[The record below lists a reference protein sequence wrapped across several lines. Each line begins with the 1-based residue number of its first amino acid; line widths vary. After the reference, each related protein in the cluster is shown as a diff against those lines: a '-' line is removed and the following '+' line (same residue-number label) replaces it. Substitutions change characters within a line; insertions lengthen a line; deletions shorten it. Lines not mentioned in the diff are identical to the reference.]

1 MSKKSK
7 VTPKLDLVFKKIF
20 GDVRN
25 TDILADFLA
34 TVLAIKP
41 SDISQIEILDNE
53 IIPDIL
59 LSKFSRLDLRITINK
74 VTSVNIEIQILNY
87 GNYKERTLF
96 YWAKMYTGE
105 LQKNEDYINLKNAIS
120 INVIDFNLFDCKE
133 YHSTFKVFEE
143 HRQELLTDKFRIDFL
158 ELRKAKD
165 MKESGSM
172 TDKKQM
178 WMDFLNTNAED
189 DETLE
194 RLATESPIMKKAV
207 AVLRQMSADE
217 KELYEIEQREKAV
230 RDEFNKTSIGH
241 SRWGAGLPS
250 GSDSQLIFMQSA
262 IDKLDDQVGRAAIIS
277 NSSPLSSGGTSSGE
291 SQVRR

>member
-25 TDILADFLA
+25 TDILTDFLA
-34 TVLAIKP
+34 TVLEINP
-41 SDISQIEILDNE
+41 SEITEVEILDNE
-53 IIPDIL
+53 IIPDVLI
-59 LSKFSRLDLRITINK
+59 SKFSRLDLKITINRT
-74 VTSVNIEIQILNY
+74 TSVNIEIQVLNY

-96 YWAKMYTGE
+96 YWAKMYTGD
-105 LQKNEDYINLKNAIS
+105 LQKQEDYLNLKNTIA

-133 YHSTFKVFEE
+133 YHSTFKIFEE

-158 ELRKAKD
+158 ELRKAKEC
-165 MKESGSM
+165 KERGSM

-189 DETLE
+189 DETLD
-194 RLATESPIMKKAV
+194 RLATGSPVMQKAV
-207 AVLRQMSADE
+207 AVLRKMSADE

-230 RDEFNKTSIGH
+230 RDEV
-241 SRWGAGLPS
+241 
-250 GSDSQLIFMQSA
+250 SA
-262 IDKLDDQVGRAAIIS
+262 RNYERQQGIEQGIKKERNAIIS
-277 NSSPLSSGGTSSGE
+277 RLKRKGYTEDQITELLSE
-291 SQVRR
+291 

>member
-105 LQKNEDYINLKNAIS
+105 LQKSEDYINLKNAIS

-194 RLATESPIMKKAV
+194 RLATEFPIMKKAV

-217 KELYEIEQREKAV
+217 KELYEIKQRGKAV
-230 RDEFNKTSIGH
+230 RDEISARAYERQQSIQQGIE
-241 SRWGAGLPS
+241 
-250 GSDSQLIFMQSA
+250 Q
-262 IDKLDDQVGRAAIIS
+262 
-277 NSSPLSSGGTSSGE
+277 
-291 SQVRR
+291 

>member
-230 RDEFNKTSIGH
+230 RDEISARAYERQQSIQQGIE
-241 SRWGAGLPS
+241 
-250 GSDSQLIFMQSA
+250 Q
-262 IDKLDDQVGRAAIIS
+262 
-277 NSSPLSSGGTSSGE
+277 
-291 SQVRR
+291 